1 MHKTIYKF
9 QCKLQLK
16 QREESPRMQWKAT
29 ELFKKQWVDNKLI
42 NLVEVILPRITHTTK
57 ATNQEMDQTAQL
69 QESIL
74 TKEEFIA
81 QVDQSAVPQDQVPEQ
96 EPMVESQ
103 VPKTFSVW
111 SSAHASQIFKMS
123 KTPEET

>member
-1 MHKTIYKF
+1 MLKTIYKF

-16 QREESPRMQWKAT
+16 PREESPRTQWKAT
-29 ELFKKQWVDNKLI
+29 ELSKKQWVDNKLI
-42 NLVEVILPRITHTTK
+42 NLVEAILHRITLTPK

-69 QESIL
+69 QEL
-74 TKEEFIA
+74 TLTMEEFIA
-81 QVDQSAVPQDQVPEQ
+81 QVDQSVAPQDQVPEL

-111 SSAHASQIFKMS
+111 SSAHVSQIFKMN
-123 KTPEET
+123 KTLEEI